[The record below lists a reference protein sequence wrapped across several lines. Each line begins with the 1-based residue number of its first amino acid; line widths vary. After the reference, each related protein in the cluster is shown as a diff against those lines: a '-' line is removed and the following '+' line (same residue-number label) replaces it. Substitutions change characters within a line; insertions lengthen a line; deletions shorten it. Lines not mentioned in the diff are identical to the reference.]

1 MSTTNDGHTLWYTT
15 PARAWQ
21 ETLLLGNGRL
31 GASVWGGVEHEV
43 IDLNED
49 TLWTGEPGYEPN
61 PKAPAALPEVRRLLL
76 TGEYARAQ
84 ELAADSLGG
93 IGGTGMYMPL
103 GRLTLDLPFGEVSGY
118 RRQLDLNTATAQVTF
133 THEGVTY
140 RREVFASHP
149 AGALVV
155 RLSADRP
162 GMVSLRASLSSQL
175 RHETGTVTGNVS
187 SATAG
192 AAVGSVVGA
201 TSTVVRMHGR
211 APMRSYNYSGQ
222 TREPEYDNGPQPRGM
237 RWEAR
242 LAAVAEGGTLSA
254 DGTDVVIAE
263 GCDAVTLVVA
273 ARTSYNGPGASP
285 SRAGQDEKVLV
296 AGDVRNAVG
305 QDYETLRRAHVRDHA
320 ELFGRVHL
328 DLGRSA
334 AEALPTDERVA
345 AYVAG
350 SGADP
355 GLAALYYQFGRY
367 ILIATSRPG
376 SQPANLQGVWNPSI
390 NPAWGSNWTINCN
403 AQINY
408 WPVEVANLAEC
419 HEPLLEL
426 TRELSENGAQV
437 ASDHYSARGWVSHQ
451 GTDIWRYAQ
460 PVGSNPQWSNFV
472 ASNAWLCQHLW
483 EHYAFSG
490 DLDELRRFWPVIR
503 DAAAFH
509 LDMLV
514 AEPERG
520 WLVTAPDINFENI
533 WVAPDGSTGSLAMGT
548 TPTTQMVRELFT
560 NVLAAADALGE
571 SPELAEEIEAALP
584 RLAPMQISPTT
595 GQLQEYLQDWGRQ
608 MKAEVLSSWGAV
620 CSAQIHPR
628 RTPGLAAALRR
639 IFDTERWWEEKEDP
653 LKGPCLG
660 SWEGGFQSMTYAR
673 LGDGDAALRVFDLH
687 LQKAVQPNLGSKFI
701 GHAPNNPMF
710 QIDGNLGQTSAVNEM
725 LLQSHVHEGG
735 VYELNLLPALPGQW
749 ADGEVRGLRGR
760 GGFEVDLRWR
770 GGALES
776 ATVRSVTGTTTRV
789 RYGERTQDVTLAP
802 GEQIELDG
810 GLMV

>member
-1 MSTTNDGHTLWYTT
+1 MTTPDDDHTLWYTR
-15 PARAWQ
+15 PAQIWQ

-49 TLWTGEPGYEPN
+49 TLWTGEPRYEPN
-61 PKAPAALPEVRRLLL
+61 PKAPGALPEVRRLLL
-76 TGEYARAQ
+76 AGEYARAQ
-84 ELAADSLGG
+84 ELAADALGG
-93 IGGTGMYMPL
+93 IGGTGLYMPL

-118 RRQLDLNTATAQVTF
+118 RRQLDLSAATAQVTF
-133 THEGVTY
+133 THDGVTY

-162 GMVSLRASLSSQL
+162 GMVSFRASLTSQL
-175 RHETGTVTGNVS
+175 RHETGTV
-187 SATAG
+187 AG
-192 AAVGSVVGA
+192 SDGPVL
-201 TSTVVRMHGR
+201 RMSGR
-211 APMRSYNYSGQ
+211 APMRAFDYSGQ
-222 TREPEYDNGPQPRGM
+222 TREPEYDDGPEQRGM

-242 LAAVAEGGTLSA
+242 LAAIAEGGTVAISEDA
-254 DGTDVVIAE
+254 DVVIAD
-263 GCDAVTLVVA
+263 GCDAVTLIVA
-273 ARTSYNGPGASP
+273 ARTSYAGPHASP
-285 SRAGQDEKVLV
+285 SQAGQDEKALV
-296 AGDVRNAVG
+296 EADVRDAVG
-305 QDYETLRRAHVRDHA
+305 RDYEALHGEHVSDHA
-320 ELFGRVHL
+320 SLFGRVRL
-328 DLGRSA
+328 DLGRSGA
-334 AEALPTDERVA
+334 DMLPTDERVA
-345 AYVAG
+345 TFVAG
-350 SGADP
+350 SGEDP

-367 ILIATSRPG
+367 ILIATSRQG
-376 SQPANLQGVWNPSI
+376 SQPANLQGIWNPSI

-403 AQINY
+403 AQMNY
-408 WPVEVANLAEC
+408 WPVEAANLAEC

-426 TRELSENGAQV
+426 TRELSENGARV
-437 ASDHYSARGWVSHQ
+437 AREHYGARGWVSHQ

-460 PVGSNPQWSNFV
+460 PVGSTPQWSNFV

-490 DLDELRRFWPVIR
+490 DLEELRRAWPILR

-514 AEPERG
+514 EEPEHG

-533 WVAPDGSTGSLAMGT
+533 WVAPDGTTGSLAMGT

-560 NVLAAADALGE
+560 NVLTAADALGE

-595 GQLQEYLQDWGRQ
+595 GQLQEYLQDWGRT

-628 RTPGLAAALRR
+628 RTPELAAALRR

-653 LKGPCLG
+653 LKGSCLG
-660 SWEGGFQSMTYAR
+660 SWEGGFQSMAYAR

-701 GHAPNNPMF
+701 GHSPTNPMF
-710 QIDGNLGQTSAVNEM
+710 QIDGNLGQTAAVNEM
-725 LLQSHVHEGG
+725 LLQSHVQEGG
-735 VYELNLLPALPGQW
+735 VYELDLLPALPGQW

-789 RYGERTQDVTLAP
+789 RYGERTCELALAA
-802 GEQIELDG
+802 GEQIHLGQD
-810 GLMV
+810 LVTVV